1 MSSSSS
7 SYARISH
14 KKVRSRRYSS
24 SNKKN
29 KKTLRYAKAKGYH
42 RNKKG
47 KNGRRSVKHG
57 GGVENIN
64 DVNNVDAKRRRLS
77 MNYHELCNNSNKP
90 IDWIHEAPNNGCK
103 DNTLEPKKLGIGTR
117 IDRFGPPTG
126 SYFSPFKNDGTPYS
140 YMSRSL
146 PYINNIEFCVK
157 EYNEVY
163 DMPKHI
169 YHVYKVL
176 KEFTVNSCTASK
188 AFGAPG
194 GAIQYI
200 AVVDET
206 KTNNPTTMTINQL
219 IAEGFIIELTD
230 DEYTNENIKLPPFSL
245 NNEYVIA

>member
-1 MSSSSS
+1 MSSS

-14 KKVRSRRYSS
+14 KKVRSRRYISSSSSSSSSS

-42 RNKKG
+42 RNKKE

-57 GGVENIN
+57 GGEGEN
-64 DVNNVDAKRRRLS
+64 VNDAKRRRS
-77 MNYHELCNNSNKP
+77 STNYHELCNNSTKV
-90 IDWIHEAPNNGCK
+90 IDWIHEAPNNGCNDEVK
-103 DNTLEPKKLGIGTR
+103 PIKLGVDTI
-117 IDRFGPPTG
+117 IDRFGPPSG
-126 SYFSPFKNDGTPYS
+126 SYFSPFKNNETPYS

-146 PYINNIEFCVK
+146 PYITNVVYCVR

-169 YHVYKVL
+169 YHVYIVL

-188 AFGAPG
+188 AFNAPG

-200 AVVDET
+200 AVDET
-206 KTNNPTTMTINQL
+206 KTNNPTTMTIEQL
-219 IAEGFIIELTD
+219 INGGFIRELTD
-230 DEYTNENIKLPPFSL
+230 AEYTNKKIKLPPFSL
-245 NNEYVIA
+245 DDE